1 MKNILKHEK
10 EVGNMD
16 IELYIDGE
24 FVKFSVPFVPMM
36 ARRKYNEIMVEI
48 EKKGD
53 LTPEEIVEMDDKL
66 YSILTDIVFQGQ
78 FTLEQLYNG
87 QSQEYINQKLLEA
100 IGGKGV

>member
-1 MKNILKHEK
+1 
-10 EVGNMD
+10 
-16 IELYIDGE
+16 
-24 FVKFSVPFVPMM
+24 
-36 ARRKYNEIMVEI
+36 MVEI

>member
-1 MKNILKHEK
+1 MKNSLKHEK

-24 FVKFSVPFVPMM
+24 FLKFSVPFVPMS
-36 ARRKYNEIMVEI
+36 ARRKYLEVLAETEKNENPS
-48 EKKGD
+48 
-53 LTPEEIVEMDDKL
+53 PEEVAELDDKL
-66 YSILTDIVFQGQ
+66 YSILTDIVFRGQ

-87 QSQEYINQKLLEA
+87 QSQEYIDQKLLEA